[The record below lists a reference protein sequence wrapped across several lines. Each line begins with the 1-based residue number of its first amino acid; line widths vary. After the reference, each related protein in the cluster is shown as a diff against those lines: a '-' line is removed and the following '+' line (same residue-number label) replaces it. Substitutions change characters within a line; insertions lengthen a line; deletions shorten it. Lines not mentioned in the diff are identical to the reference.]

1 MLHSTES
8 LSCDNLCV
16 LLAVCETHG
25 SLKQLK
31 NSIEDAAKNNTPFK
45 MYYIL
50 KGNHNN
56 ILFKT
61 GHVYKIVIY
70 CKTSAYS
77 IISNLSF
84 GMCIVV

>member
-1 MLHSTES
+1 M
-8 LSCDNLCV
+8 

-25 SLKQLK
+25 SLEQLK

-45 MYYIL
+45 MYHIL
-50 KGNHNN
+50 NGEHNN
-56 ILFKT
+56 VLFKT
-61 GHVYKIVIY
+61 GHVGEIVIY
-70 CKTSAYS
+70 CKTLAYS